1 MISEI
6 YRVLSANG
14 VYILVSAG
22 APEFRNPYL
31 ERPEYDW
38 KIQVVEVPKPTIAAQ
53 ITEPNTD
60 KDIPNVHYIYT
71 CSKGKKNELPVVA
84 PEPVVVPTTG
94 VPAPAKTWYG
104 MVRNNIVRLVN

>member
-31 ERPEYDW
+31 DKPEYDW

-53 ITEPNTD
+53 IT
-60 KDIPNVHYIYT
+60 
-71 CSKGKKNELPVVA
+71 
-84 PEPVVVPTTG
+84 
-94 VPAPAKTWYG
+94 
-104 MVRNNIVRLVN
+104 